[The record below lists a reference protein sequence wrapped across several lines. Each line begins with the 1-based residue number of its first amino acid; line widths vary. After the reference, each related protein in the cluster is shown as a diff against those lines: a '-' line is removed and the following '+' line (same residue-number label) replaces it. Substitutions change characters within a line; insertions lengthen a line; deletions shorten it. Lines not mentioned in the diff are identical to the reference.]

1 MGCEGLAPPV
11 AEPDDLQSSP
21 LLSGV
26 TNPNKAD
33 FMLENLPEKPVGISF
48 FTDSSDSRIPKNAHT
63 AS

>member
-33 FMLENLPEKPVGISF
+33 FILENLPEKPVGISF
-48 FTDSSDSRIPKNAHT
+48 FH
-63 AS
+63 